1 MPILIDKDEAM
12 ALLRKNR
19 KHYLWN
25 KHMSRWTAQDVE
37 NLRNDVNINFGNILR
52 EKTKPVPYVK
62 KEMQVC
68 SKRVMNRSGQPIL
81 VTAPDGNQMTY
92 DSIVKASLATGIK
105 AHHIYN
111 TVNGRYGQT
120 NGFNFKKI

>member
-1 MPILIDKDEAM
+1 MSLLIDKEEAM

-62 KEMQVC
+62 KEMQITSRKNMHC
-68 SKRVMNRSGQPIL
+68 SGQSVL
-81 VTAPDGNQMTY
+81 VTAPDGNEMTY

-120 NGFNFKKI
+120 NGYNFKKI